1 MWHIFSYDFLTFE
14 EDPSVCYNNADKTK
28 CVLISNVD
36 EIGFVLC
43 DAEKLPA
50 EILNDFI
57 DVTISDKAFSWTYC
71 KTHESMCGP
80 YFYKK

>member
-1 MWHIFSYDFLTFE
+1 LWHIFSFE
-14 EDPSVCYNNADKTK
+14 ILASEDNAEEAYNNTSKTN

-36 EIGFVLC
+36 EIGFVLFNA
-43 DAEKLPA
+43 DKLTA
-50 EILNDFI
+50 DFFNDFI
-57 DVTISDKAFSWTYC
+57 DATISDKALSWTYC